1 MSIASVRAFFQQH
14 APEVK
19 VIEHAQS
26 TATVAM
32 AAEALGVTPGQIAK
46 TLALGLD
53 DALLLLVMA
62 GDARLDN
69 QKFKAAFGTKPRLLP
84 PEQTLALTGHPVGGV
99 CPFGL
104 AGPARICC
112 DVSLRAHALVYP
124 AAGSPNSAVCLAP
137 SRLADLVQAQWV
149 DVGKA

>member
-1 MSIASVRAFFQQH
+1 M
-14 APEVK
+14 
-19 VIEHAQS
+19 
-26 TATVAM
+26 
-32 AAEALGVTPGQIAK
+32 
-46 TLALGLD
+46 
-53 DALLLLVMA
+53 
-62 GDARLDN
+62 
-69 QKFKAAFGTKPRLLP
+69 LP

-112 DVSLRAHALVYP
+112 DVSLQAHALVYP

-137 SRLADLVQAQWV
+137 TRLADLVQAQWV

>member
-14 APEVK
+14 APEVE

-62 GDARLDN
+62 GDARL
-69 QKFKAAFGTKPRLLP
+69 
-84 PEQTLALTGHPVGGV
+84 
-99 CPFGL
+99 GL
-104 AGPARICC
+104 RS
-112 DVSLRAHALVYP
+112 VR
-124 AAGSPNSAVCLAP
+124 
-137 SRLADLVQAQWV
+137 
-149 DVGKA
+149 